1 MGVFERMLES
11 LSTFIFQ
18 RMSEKIKPGAMKN
31 IMDPIFAVSEKFAY
45 EFSFLRERYLDMYHE
60 MIDGELGL
68 VSSLK
73 DKRVLVIGSGSLPA
87 TAILFARR
95 SEACVVGVDIDA
107 KAVMWAN
114 KLVGRMGFDKNKLH
128 FVVGDGLDV
137 DLSGF
142 DVVLLLYGIRQQKKM
157 LKAAAKKLDDGA
169 CVIVRTTCHG
179 DAVRIDSEYVDL
191 SEWFVVDGHVHS
203 NTLGPIDSFCLKKK
217 P

>member
-1 MGVFERMLES
+1 MSIFEKMLES

-18 RMSEKIKPGAMKN
+18 RMSEKIKPGSMKK

-45 EFSFLRERYLDMYHE
+45 EFSFFRERYLDMYHE

-73 DKRVLVIGSGSLPA
+73 GKRVLVIGSGSLPA
-87 TAILFARR
+87 TAILFARG
-95 SEACVVGVDIDA
+95 SKASVVGVDIDA
-107 KAVMWAN
+107 KAVSRAN
-114 KLVGRMGFDKNKLH
+114 RLVSRMGFEEDKLH
-128 FVVGDGLDV
+128 FVKADGLSA

-157 LKAAAKKLDDGA
+157 LEASAKKLDDGA
-169 CVIVRTTCHG
+169 CIIVRTTCDG
-179 DAVRIDSEYVDL
+179 DAVRIDSECVDL
-191 SEWFVVDGHVHS
+191 SEWFVVDGHFHS
-203 NTLGPIDSFCLKKK
+203 SAFGPIDSFCLKKK